1 MAIFIAVAQLK
12 GGSGKS
18 TLATNLA
25 GYLSAEMAVGLIDAD
40 QPQGTS
46 ASWATLR
53 AGDSLKLATPHN
65 AGELVQAAQ
74 ALDATCK
81 VVIIDLP
88 PRLHEISKAALIISD
103 LVTIPVS
110 GSAPEVWAV
119 QDMLDLINQAR
130 EKAPK
135 LKARLVW
142 NKYRATRAQDE
153 IIKTV
158 TAQLGIKAMTT
169 HLGNRTAYSE
179 AIGRGLTV
187 GEWPDQKARAE
198 MAALIQE
205 IRKEVKA

>member
-1 MAIFIAVAQLK
+1 MAVFIAVAQLK

-18 TLATNLA
+18 TVATNLA
-25 GYLSAEMAVGLIDAD
+25 GYLAKEMKVGLIDAD

-53 AGDSLKLATPHN
+53 AGDQLTLATPHN

-74 ALDATCK
+74 SLDSTCD

-119 QDMLDLINQAR
+119 QDMLELISQAK

-142 NKYRATRAQDE
+142 NKYRDTREQNE
-153 IIKTV
+153 IIGAV
-158 TAQLGIKAMTT
+158 TKQLGIKAMAA
-169 HLGNRTAYSE
+169 HLGNRAAYSA

-205 IRKEVKA
+205 IRKETKL